1 MWRKEHKRSGNKTS
15 SINYQ
20 VALAVVPKPALTDC
34 AARENTSTLPS
45 FNFLT
50 IKCGSCALP
59 TSLIRQRIKTDVFAK
74 QPSAKWV
81 RGSCCSG
88 RSSRHWLR
96 SSCPF
101 VVGLGVASKPGRAP
115 LAAFPTFLFLFQCPC
130 QSVSGVRGLSG
141 LCACLFPEAS
151 RSIWASRTRKSRRR
165 WRELGF
171 SVQRPHRPFLAQEFR
186 SLGAVKAEK
195 GLNGSLTGRT
205 LSPKLKHTCTHTC
218 KD

>member
-1 MWRKEHKRSGNKTS
+1 MWLTCPAYLINKTTHK
-15 SINYQ
+15 NRC
-20 VALAVVPKPALTDC
+20 VCK
-34 AARENTSTLPS
+34 AAHS
-45 FNFLT
+45 
-50 IKCGSCALP
+50 
-59 TSLIRQRIKTDVFAK
+59 
-74 QPSAKWV
+74 KWV

-88 RSSRHWLR
+88 RSSRHGLR

-101 VVGLGVASKPGRAP
+101 VVGLGVARKPGRAP

-141 LCACLFPEAS
+141 PCACLFPEAS

-186 SLGAVKAEK
+186 SLETITAEN

-205 LSPKLKHTCTHTC
+205 LSPKLKHTRTHTC